1 MERLMICFALVAT
14 HLRRQK
20 VSSRGPLSSKLV
32 QQIRTLF
39 VNMVDSNFIMFVPTE
54 IKLESWNRKQNRPHD
69 GDDGQFERARERR
82 GKMLNITIHSI
93 VIKLITHSI
102 VNQSA
107 ANSHAQLW
115 SPIFY
120 QFGKISLFPY
130 LTWWWWCGC
139 CSSPHLHVRGR

>member
-1 MERLMICFALVAT
+1 MRLWPRTSAARRS
-14 HLRRQK
+14 LRE
-20 VSSRGPLSSKLV
+20 VPLSSKLV

-39 VNMVDSNFIMFVPTE
+39 VNMVDPNFIMFVPTE

-69 GDDGQFERARERR
+69 GDDGQVECERERE
-82 GKMLNITIHSI
+82 GKMLNITTHSI

-120 QFGKISLFPY
+120 QFGKISLFHTFTVVVVRM
-130 LTWWWWCGC
+130 LQQL
-139 CSSPHLHVRGR
+139 HLHVRGR